1 MKNFINSCCNQP
13 FGINYTDF
21 QKDYPY
27 TQISENDTLCLS
39 NINCCIKKITKI
51 SVDISISSY
60 KIIPTPIGKSLVL
73 DAIKYITITYVD
85 KHYNSL
91 ICTTFEVPFCF
102 FISMNEICEKFKY
115 ICISIENIFVTV
127 LNEHSFSI
135 SMVIFAYPVFQ
146 QKDKSPLCSN
156 GCFYVNP
163 SANNVKFNKTPANC
177 RNSTYNKNS
186 INCRNRNSTSS
197 SNIMAIILLFIIFIG
212 MN

>member
-1 MKNFINSCCNQP
+1 MKNFINSDSNQP

-21 QKDYPY
+21 QQNLPY
-27 TQISENDTLCLS
+27 TQITETDTLCLS
-39 NINCCIKKITKI
+39 NKNGCIKKIIKV
-51 SVDISISSY
+51 SVDISICSY

-102 FISMNEICEKFKY
+102 FISMNEIRKKFKH

-127 LNEHSFSI
+127 LNKHSFSI

-156 GCFYVNP
+156 GCFYVK
-163 SANNVKFNKTPANC
+163 SNKTPANC

-197 SNIMAIILLFIIFIG
+197 SNIITIILLFIIFIR
-212 MN
+212 MNYCL